1 MKKWTTALLLTGV
14 MAMTTPIFTG
24 DINFK
29 NTHTDSYVTTV
40 SGRHTFDTPYI
51 NTLMGDNDEVK
62 LSNPVLENR
71 LRTLLSTPAEEKLKV
86 NSIITNPK
94 YYNESDPTNAE
105 RNCLDLSGTGIRD
118 LTELSQ
124 FTWPETLVAINMA
137 GNGLT
142 NDDFSRLQTFV
153 GYTAGTKI
161 NLGTATEPKEITVAS
176 NLGSI
181 IKSVNLCF
189 NDLDLTAL
197 STSTLNNEK
206 YIYGVQGISHLD
218 DTKLILNSEL
228 DKTKY
233 YFRQNDLN
241 FISPLLKRN
250 GVSLSYTIGTLKGF
264 TDDGILGEIESTIG
278 GVTSSTS
285 GYYHGWSE
293 TEGFSAFV
301 ISSSKDIVVERKS
314 PFSIPSDTI
323 INISPEIS
331 ATYQV
336 IGNPETRTIGEK
348 TLNIRVNASNGLS
361 RVVSLKYY
369 VKDTTAPVLQLVGAK
384 TIYWSKNKAFDFNKY
399 TCACVDSGDKINE
412 SDIIMETNLDV
423 TKLTDKTPYYIKYNY
438 TDAGGNSATEVIRY
452 VYIQEQALDTIYV
465 RSNTKDTFTDTD
477 IVLEVKPD
485 DNIPMK
491 DYEGFT
497 FTYKWYVNGVLEYT
511 TTGDFNA
518 RSTQSFI
525 FDSVGLKEV
534 KVVLTA
540 KKGTQ
545 VIEVDSEILYL
556 DITMGM
562 SNTKLIIIACS
573 VAIILCIAFFSIRV
587 IIKSRRAK
595 LGISKKSSKPSKKSK
610 AKPDDTK
617 KQQITIISGVNPN
630 NPNGFNG
637 GSGGGNQ
644 MTRLPDNNQNNNDQM
659 GRQ

>member
-14 MAMTTPIFTG
+14 MAMTTPLFTG
-24 DINFK
+24 DIKFDNLC
-29 NTHTDSYVTTV
+29 TDSYVSTTID
-40 SGRHTFDTPYI
+40 RHSFNDAYI
-51 NTLMGDNDEVK
+51 NTLRGDNDEVK

-71 LRTLLSTPAEEKLKV
+71 LRTLLGTPTGEKLKV
-86 NSIITNPK
+86 NSIITNSK
-94 YYNESDPTNAE
+94 YYNESNPTNAE
-105 RNCLDLSGTGIRD
+105 RTSLDLSNTGIKD
-118 LTELSQ
+118 LTELTQ
-124 FTWPETLVAINMA
+124 FAWPETLVAINLA
-137 GNGLT
+137 NNGLT
-142 NDDFSRLQTFV
+142 NADFTKLQTFV

-161 NLGTATEPKEITVAS
+161 NLGTAQAPKEITVAS

-189 NDLDLTAL
+189 NDLDLTEL

-206 YIYGVQGISHLD
+206 YLYGIQGISHLD
-218 DTKLILNSEL
+218 GTKLILNSEL
-228 DKTKY
+228 GKTKY

-241 FISPLLKRN
+241 FLSPLLKRN
-250 GVSLSYTIGTLKGF
+250 GVSLSYVIGSLKGF
-264 TDDGILGEIESTIG
+264 TDDGILGEIEATIG

-285 GYYHGWSE
+285 GYYYGWTQ
-293 TEGFSAFV
+293 TESFSAFT
-301 ISSSKDIVVERKS
+301 ISSSKDIVIERKDS
-314 PFSIPSDTI
+314 FGIPQDTI

-336 IGNPETRTIGEK
+336 IGNPETKTIGEK
-348 TLNIRVNASNGLS
+348 TLNVRVTASNGLS

-384 TIYWSKNKAFDFNKY
+384 TIYWSKNKAFDYNKY
-399 TCACVDSGDKINE
+399 TCIGNDSGDKINE
-412 SDIIMETNLDV
+412 SDITRTSNLDV
-423 TKLTDKTPYYIKYNY
+423 TKLTDKEPYYIKYNY
-438 TDAGGNSATEVIRY
+438 TDLGGNKAIEVIRY
-452 VYIQEQALDTIYV
+452 VYIQEQALDTINV
-465 RSNTKDTFTDTD
+465 RCNTQDTTTGTDLT
-477 IVLEVKPD
+477 LEVKPD
-485 DNIPMK
+485 ENIPMR

-497 FTYKWYVNGVLEYT
+497 FTYKWYVNGNLEYT
-511 TTGDFNA
+511 TSGDFNA

-525 FDSVGLKEV
+525 FDTIGLKEI
-534 KVVLTA
+534 KVTLIA

-545 VIEVDSEILYL
+545 VIEVDSETLYL

-595 LGISKKSSKPSKKSK
+595 SGISKKSSKPSKKSK
-610 AKPDDTK
+610 PDESK

-630 NPNGFNG
+630 NPQGFT
-637 GSGGGNQ
+637 GGGTGGNE
-644 MTRLPDNNQNNNDQM
+644 MSRLPDNNNQGNDQM

>member
-24 DINFK
+24 DFK
-29 NTHTDSYVTTV
+29 LNNSNVNYTV
-40 SGRHTFDTPYI
+40 STLQSRQSFDTPYL
-51 NTLMGDNDEVK
+51 NTLRGDADEVT
-62 LSNPVLENR
+62 LTNPALENR
-71 LRTLLSTPAEEKLKV
+71 LRTLLSTPSTEPLRV

-105 RNCLDLSGTGIRD
+105 RTCLDLSGTGIKD
-118 LTELSQ
+118 LTELCQ
-124 FTWPETLVAINMA
+124 FIWPETLVAINLA

-142 NDDFSRLQTFV
+142 NTDFNNLQTFV
-153 GYTAGTKI
+153 GYTAGTKVTI
-161 NLGTATEPKEITVAS
+161 GTGTTAKELTVAS
-176 NLGSI
+176 NLSSI

-189 NDLDLTAL
+189 NDMDLTAL

-218 DTKLILNSEL
+218 STKLILNSEL

-233 YFRQNDLN
+233 YFRENDLN
-241 FISPLLKRN
+241 IITPLFKRN
-250 GVSLSYTIGTLKGF
+250 DVQIYPTIGTLKGL
-264 TDDGILGEIESTIG
+264 TDDGILGEMSITISC
-278 GVTSSTS
+278 TPSSTS
-285 GYYHGWSE
+285 GYYHGWTQ
-293 TEGFSAFV
+293 TESFSAFT
-301 ISSSKDIVVERKS
+301 ISSNKDIVVERKT
-314 PFSIPSDTI
+314 PFGLPTDTI

-336 IGNPETRTIGEK
+336 IGNPETKTIGNK
-348 TLNIRVNASNGLS
+348 TLNIRVTASSGLS
-361 RVVSLKYY
+361 RVVQLKYY
-369 VKDTTAPVLQLVGAK
+369 VKDTIAPVLNLVGAK

-399 TCACVDSGDKINE
+399 TCAGTDSGDKINE
-412 SDIIMETNLDV
+412 SDITMTTDLDV

-438 TDAGGNSATEVIRY
+438 TDAAGNKAEEVIRY

-465 RSNTKDTFTDTD
+465 RCNTKDTFTDTD
-477 IVLEVKPD
+477 ITLEVKPD
-485 DNIPMK
+485 DNIPME

-497 FTYKWYVNGVLEYT
+497 FTYNWYVNGTLEHT

-595 LGISKKSSKPSKKSK
+595 AGITKKSSKPSKKS
-610 AKPDDTK
+610 KPDDTK

-630 NPNGFNG
+630 NPQGFTGG

-644 MTRLPDNNQNNNDQM
+644 MTRLPENNQDNNDQM

>member
-24 DINFK
+24 DIKSN
-29 NTHTDSYVTTV
+29 NSSVNYAVSTTL
-40 SGRHTFDTPYI
+40 GRQSFDTPYV
-51 NTLMGDNDEVK
+51 NTLMGDADEVK

-71 LRTLLSTPAEEKLKV
+71 LRNLLSTPSNESLKV
-86 NSIITNPK
+86 NSIISNSK

-105 RNCLDLSGTGIRD
+105 RTCLDLSGTGIRD
-118 LTELSQ
+118 LTELCQ
-124 FTWPETLVAINMA
+124 FTWPETLVAINLA

-142 NDDFSRLQTFV
+142 NTDFANLQTFV
-153 GYTAGTKI
+153 GYTAGTEVTI
-161 NLGTATEPKEITVAS
+161 GTGTTAKKLTVAS

-189 NDLDLTAL
+189 NDMDLTAL
-197 STSTLNNEK
+197 STSTLNTEK

-218 DTKLILNSEL
+218 ATKLILNSEL
-228 DKTKY
+228 NKTKY

-285 GYYHGWSE
+285 GYYHGWTQ
-293 TEGFSAFV
+293 TESFSAFT
-301 ISSSKDIVVERKS
+301 ISTNKDIVVERKT
-314 PFSIPSDTI
+314 PFGLPSDTY

-331 ATYQV
+331 ATYEV
-336 IGNPETRTIGEK
+336 IGNPETKTIGNK
-348 TLNIRVNASNGLS
+348 TLNVRVNASNGLS
-361 RVVSLKYY
+361 RVVQLNYY
-369 VKDTTAPVLQLVGAK
+369 VKDTIAPVLNLVGAK

-399 TCACVDSGDKINE
+399 TCAGTDSGDKIKE
-412 SDIIMETNLDV
+412 SEISMTTNLDV

-438 TDAGGNSATEVIRY
+438 TDDAGNKAEEVIRY

-465 RSNTKDTFTDTD
+465 RCNTKDTFTDTD
-477 IVLEVKPD
+477 ITLEVKPD
-485 DNIPMK
+485 DNIPMS
-491 DYEGFT
+491 DYEGFS
-497 FTYKWYVNGVLEYT
+497 FTYNWYVNGNLEHT

-525 FDSVGLKEV
+525 FDTIGLKEI

-562 SNTKLIIIACS
+562 NNTKLIIIACS
-573 VAIILCIAFFSIRV
+573 IAIILCIAFFSIRV

-595 LGISKKSSKPSKKSK
+595 AGITKKSSKPSKKSK
-610 AKPDDTK
+610 PDDAK

-630 NPNGFNG
+630 NPQGFT
-637 GSGGGNQ
+637 GGGTGGNE
-644 MTRLPDNNQNNNDQM
+644 MTRLTDNNQGNNDQM